1 MKLLLHYL
9 TKINCLLTNSYDV
22 SFNNIFQLELLEMG
36 FKRIFFQYLLWTH
49 AYNNAVSDANKAKKM
64 DRSTVSITDRLW
76 TTIQKEFGIYDRLRS
91 AFELKWASTSSNRHP
106 LTSLS
111 HIDVL
116 SKFSNHYCQMYC

>member
-1 MKLLLHYL
+1 VEVHLSSNADPSLSYIPNSFL

-64 DRSTVSITDRLW
+64 DRSTVSI
-76 TTIQKEFGIYDRLRS
+76 KN
-91 AFELKWASTSSNRHP
+91 ALK
-106 LTSLS
+106 L
-111 HIDVL
+111 
-116 SKFSNHYCQMYC
+116 